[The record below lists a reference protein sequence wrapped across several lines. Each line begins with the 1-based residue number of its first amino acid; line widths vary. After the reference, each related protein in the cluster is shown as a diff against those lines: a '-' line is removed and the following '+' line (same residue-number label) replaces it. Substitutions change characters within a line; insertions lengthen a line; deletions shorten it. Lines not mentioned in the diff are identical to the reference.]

1 MEAVYKSGGASS
13 RKATAEAPLVL
24 DRPSIVTLK
33 IAPESVLKFERR
45 GDDLVLVLRD
55 GQEVAVRGFFAEYPD
70 AGRNDLVLED
80 GAGVQWWGQYTAPWK
95 DFHFTEIEWND
106 AGGALL
112 PDGVP
117 GWLLGALGVLGVG
130 AAASGGGGG
139 GGGPAFIPPLLPAQ
153 NRGPEGKADPV
164 VTDQDKPVS
173 GQVQATDPDRD
184 TLTYTVAKGPEH
196 GTVTVDPTTGQFVYT
211 PKPGYEGPDSF
222 EVTVSDGKGGTTTV
236 TVPVTVSPVND
247 APTAPDYTEATNEDT
262 PVSGRVT
269 GSDIDSGDTLTYT
282 KGSDPAHGT
291 VTVNPDGTYTYT
303 PNPDFHGTDSF
314 TVTVSDGHGG
324 TTTSTVT
331 VTVDPVNDAPTAPAY
346 AETTN
351 EDTPV
356 NGKVTGTDVDGDP
369 LTYTK
374 GSDPANGTVTVNPD
388 GTYVYT
394 PNPNFNGTDMFTV
407 TVSDGHGGTTTSTV
421 TVTVDPVNDEP
432 TVPDYTKT
440 TNEDTPVSGQVVGS
454 DVDGDTLTYVKGS
467 DPAHGT
473 VTVNADG
480 TYTYT
485 PGANFNGTDSFTV
498 TVSDGH
504 GGTKTST
511 ITVTVDPVNDDP
523 AAPNYTK
530 TTSEDTPV
538 SGKVTGTDVDG
549 DALTYTKGSNPSN
562 GSVTVNSDG
571 TYVYTP
577 NPDFHGTDSFTVTV
591 SDGHGGTTTST
602 VTVTVSPVNDAPKAP
617 DYNETT
623 NEDTPVSGSVV
634 GTDVDGDALTYVKGS
649 DPAHGTVTVNPDGTY
664 VYTPNPNFNGT
675 DSFTVTVSDGHGG
688 TTTSTV
694 TVTVDPVNDAP
705 TVPNYNQ
712 TTNEDTPVSGQVV
725 GSDVDGDTLT
735 YTKGSDPA
743 HGTVTVN
750 ADGTYTYT
758 PGANF
763 NGTDSFTVTVSD
775 GHGGTTTS
783 TVNVTINPFN
793 DAPTVPNYNQTTD
806 EDTPVSGKVVGSD
819 VDGDTLTYT
828 KGSDPAH
835 GTVTVNADG
844 TYTYTPGANFNGTD
858 SFTVTVSD
866 GHGGTTTSTV
876 NVTINPVNDA
886 PTVPNYT
893 ETTNED
899 TPVSGQVT
907 GSDVDGD
914 TLTYVKGSDPAN
926 GTVTVNAD
934 GTYTY
939 TPNAN
944 FNGTDTFTVT
954 VSDGHGGTT
963 TSTITVTVDPVNDA
977 PTVPNYTETTNED
990 TPVNGQVVGS
1000 DVDGDAL
1007 TYTKGSDPAHGTVTV
1022 NADGTYTYVPG
1033 ANFHGTDSFTVT
1045 VSDGHGGTTT
1055 STITVTVDPVNDA
1068 PTVPNYT
1075 ETTNEDTP
1083 VNGQVVGSDV
1093 DGDTLTYTKGSD
1105 PAHGTV
1111 TVNADGTYTYVPGA
1125 NFNGT
1130 DSFTVTVS
1138 DGHGGT
1144 TTSTVNVTVNPVNDA
1159 PTVPNYIETTNE
1171 DTPVSGQVVG
1181 SDVDGDTLTYV
1192 KGSDPAH
1199 GTVTVNPDGT
1209 YTYVP
1214 GANFNGTD
1222 SFTVTVS
1229 DGHGGTTTSTVNVT
1243 VNPVN
1248 DAPTAPNYTETTNED
1263 TPVSGQ
1269 VVGSDVDGD
1278 TLTYVKG
1285 SDPAHGTV
1293 TVNADGTYTY
1303 VPGANFNGTD
1313 TFTVTVSDGHGGT
1326 TTSTITVTVDPVND
1340 APTVPNYAQ
1349 TTDED
1354 TPVSGQVIGSDVDGD
1369 ALTYAL
1375 GNGPAHGS
1383 VTVNA
1388 DGTYTYVPSAN
1399 FNGTDTFTVTV
1410 SDGHGGTTTSTVTV
1424 TIDPVNDAPTVPN
1437 YTQTTD
1443 EDTPVSGQVVG
1454 SDVDGDTLTYVKG
1467 SDPTNGT
1474 VTVNAD
1480 GTYTYTPNANF
1491 NGTDTFTVT
1500 VSDGHGGT
1508 TTSTV
1513 TVTIDPVNDAP
1524 VFVDGGG
1531 TPVDTATGYVFGYDE
1546 NRPAG
1551 TVLGTVHATDIDSA
1565 NVTYSI
1571 LSGND
1576 QGYFAIDPVTGE
1588 ISLTPAGAAAFV
1600 NDYEAGANAHA
1611 LVIGATDGT
1620 ATTTIPVTL
1629 NEQNINDAPTVP
1641 DYAKTTDEDTPVSGQ
1656 VVGSDVDGD
1665 ALTYVKGSDPAHG
1678 TVTVNADGTYT
1689 YVPGANFNGTDSF
1702 TVTVSDGH
1710 GGTTTSTVNVTINPV
1725 NDAPVFVDGGG
1736 TPVDSATG
1744 YVFGYDENRTA
1755 GTVLGTVQA
1764 TDVDSA
1770 NVTYSILS
1778 GNDAGYFAINP
1789 ATGEISLTPAGAA
1802 AFVNDYE
1809 AGANAHA
1816 LVVGASD
1823 GTVTTN
1829 IPVTLNEQNVNEAPE
1844 APDDTKTTDE
1854 DTPVSG
1860 QIVGS
1865 DVDGDTLTY
1874 VKGSNPSNGTVT
1886 VNPNGTYTYVP
1897 NANFNGTDSF
1907 TVTVS
1912 DGHGGTTTSTVTV
1925 TVNPVNDPPTATAT
1939 DAGIVSEGSLP
1950 GGIAAVG
1957 EPSVQSTGK
1966 ISIADPDSLAG
1977 DLSVSLSGPAGVT
1990 SGGQPVSWSWD
2001 AGTHTLTGSVTVD
2014 GVTTEVMTVAVGNV
2028 TATGAGQFEAGYTV
2042 TLKAPIDHPAGNG
2055 EGLSNLHFE
2064 AVVSDG
2070 QLSGAP
2076 VGFNVPVKDDA
2087 PVLVNGEQSVDVAPI
2102 NTNLMVI
2109 LDLSGSMEEET
2120 PTRLSR
2126 AKAAVQNLID
2136 GYDLYG
2142 DVRVQLVT
2150 FSTTGHA
2157 QQAWMTAADAKALV
2171 QDLQASGSTNYDAAL
2186 ASAMSGFSAGGKL
2199 QGAQNVSYFL
2209 TDGEPTRGD
2218 GNPDQLGNSSSSNAA
2233 DKGIQAAEEA
2243 IWKTFLTTNH
2253 INSFALGLGSSLG
2266 PTEQAYID
2274 PIAYNGN
2281 TGTNTNGKIVTDTSQ
2296 LNDMLQGTI
2305 SVPPT
2310 VSNLLTGG
2318 LGGSSGFGADG
2329 GHVSTLT
2336 IDGTIYAF
2344 DSSTGGMTKT
2354 GPATSSDYSYNQATH
2369 QVTIATDK
2377 GGKLVVD
2384 FDTGEFSYQVA
2395 PKTTASQNYDETL
2408 SYQVVDR
2415 DGDASNVA
2423 TQTLHVN
2430 YTPAAGAAALF
2441 SSADSL
2447 GLAGVDE
2454 VTVSIEQ
2461 QQQPHDAPHF
2471 PFGDGPAWGG
2481 LQLSDMLQGFGAA
2494 ESLHAL
2500 LQAAFPPAFGGT
2512 QASPTVLSLA
2522 SSADSLAAYA
2532 PPVAPSLDDELH
2544 MGLAL
2549 HH

>member
-139 GGGPAFIPPLLPAQ
+139 GGGGPAFIPPLLPAQ

-164 VTDQDKPVS
+164 VTDQDKPVQ
-173 GQVQATDPDRD
+173 GQVHATDPDRD

-247 APTAPDYTEATNEDT
+247 APTAPDYTETTAEDT

-291 VTVNPDGTYTYT
+291 VTVNPDGTYTYTPNPDFNGTDTFTVTVSDGHGGTTTSTVTVTVSPVNDAPEAPDYNETTNEDTPINGSVVGTDVDGDALTYVKGSDPANGTVTVNPDGTYVYTPNPNFNGTDTFTVTVSDGHGGTTTSTVTVTVDPVNDAPTVPNYNQTTDEDTPVSGQVVGSDVDGDTLTYVKGSDPAHGTVTVNADGTYTYTPGANFHGTDSFTVTVSDGHGGTVTSTVNVTINPVNDAPTVPDYTKTTNEDTPVNGQVVGSDIDGDTLTYTKGSDPAHGTVTVNADGTYTYTPGANFHGTDSFTVTVSDGHGGTTTSTVNVTINPVNDPPTAPNYNQTTNEDTPVNGKVTGADVDGDALTYTKGSNPSNGSVVVNPNGTYTYTPNPNFNGTDTFTVTVSDGHGGTTTSTITVTVDPVNDAPTAPNYNQTTNEDTPVNGKVIGSDVDGDTLTYTKGSNPSNGSVTVNPDGTYTYT

-331 VTVDPVNDAPTAPAY
+331 VTVDPVNDAPT
-346 AETTN
+346 
-351 EDTPV
+351 
-356 NGKVTGTDVDGDP
+356 
-369 LTYTK
+369 
-374 GSDPANGTVTVNPD
+374 
-388 GTYVYT
+388 
-394 PNPNFNGTDMFTV
+394 
-407 TVSDGHGGTTTSTV
+407 
-421 TVTVDPVNDEP
+421 
-432 TVPDYTKT
+432 VPDYTKT
-440 TNEDTPVSGQVVGS
+440 TD
-454 DVDGDTLTYVKGS
+454 
-467 DPAHGT
+467 
-473 VTVNADG
+473 
-480 TYTYT
+480 
-485 PGANFNGTDSFTV
+485 
-498 TVSDGH
+498 
-504 GGTKTST
+504 
-511 ITVTVDPVNDDP
+511 
-523 AAPNYTK
+523 
-530 TTSEDTPV
+530 
-538 SGKVTGTDVDG
+538 
-549 DALTYTKGSNPSN
+549 
-562 GSVTVNSDG
+562 
-571 TYVYTP
+571 
-577 NPDFHGTDSFTVTV
+577 
-591 SDGHGGTTTST
+591 
-602 VTVTVSPVNDAPKAP
+602 
-617 DYNETT
+617 
-623 NEDTPVSGSVV
+623 
-634 GTDVDGDALTYVKGS
+634 
-649 DPAHGTVTVNPDGTY
+649 
-664 VYTPNPNFNGT
+664 
-675 DSFTVTVSDGHGG
+675 
-688 TTTSTV
+688 
-694 TVTVDPVNDAP
+694 
-705 TVPNYNQ
+705 
-712 TTNEDTPVSGQVV
+712 EDTPVSGQVV

-783 TVNVTINPFN
+783 TVNVTINP
-793 DAPTVPNYNQTTD
+793 
-806 EDTPVSGKVVGSD
+806 
-819 VDGDTLTYT
+819 
-828 KGSDPAH
+828 
-835 GTVTVNADG
+835 
-844 TYTYTPGANFNGTD
+844 
-858 SFTVTVSD
+858 
-866 GHGGTTTSTV
+866 
-876 NVTINPVNDA
+876 VNDA
-886 PTVPNYT
+886 PTAPNYNQ
-893 ETTNED
+893 TTNED
-899 TPVSGQVT
+899 TPVSGQVV

-914 TLTYVKGSDPAN
+914 ALTYVKGSDPAN

-934 GTYTY
+934 GTYIY

-963 TSTITVTVDPVNDA
+963 TSTITVTIDPVNDA

-1000 DVDGDAL
+1000 DVDGDTL
-1007 TYTKGSDPAHGTVTV
+1007 TYVKGSDPAHGAVTV

-1083 VNGQVVGSDV
+1083 VSGQVVGSDV

-1105 PAHGTV
+1105 PTHGTV

-1159 PTVPNYIETTNE
+1159 PTVPNYVETTNE

-1243 VNPVN
+1243 INPVN

-1263 TPVSGQ
+1263 TPVNGQ

-1278 TLTYVKG
+1278 TLTYTKG

-1326 TTSTITVTVDPVND
+1326 TTSTITVTVDPAND

-1399 FNGTDTFTVTV
+1399 FNGSDTFTVTV

-1437 YTQTTD
+1437 YAQTTD

-1454 SDVDGDTLTYVKG
+1454 SDVDGDTLTYAKG
-1467 SDPTNGT
+1467 SDPANGT
-1474 VTVNAD
+1474 VTVNPD
-1480 GTYTYTPNANF
+1480 GSYTYTPNPNF
-1491 NGTDTFTVT
+1491 NGTDSFTVT

-1576 QGYFAIDPVTGE
+1576 QGYFAIDPITGE
-1588 ISLTPAGAAAFV
+1588 ISLTSAGAAAFV

-1641 DYAKTTDEDTPVSGQ
+1641 NYTTTTDEDTPVSGQ

-1665 ALTYVKGSDPAHG
+1665 TLTYAKGSDPSHG

-1689 YVPGANFNGTDSF
+1689 YVPNADFNGTDSF

-1770 NVTYSILS
+1770 TVTYSILS
-1778 GNDAGYFAINP
+1778 GNDNGYFAIDP
-1789 ATGEISLTPAGAA
+1789 LTGAISLTAAGAA

-1809 AGANAHA
+1809 AGANAHS

-1823 GTVTTN
+1823 GTITTN
-1829 IPVTLNEQNVNEAPE
+1829 IPVTLNEQNVNEVPT

-1874 VKGSNPSNGTVT
+1874 TKGSNPSNGTVT

-1977 DLSVSLSGPAGVT
+1977 DLSVSLSGPTGVT
-1990 SGGQPVSWSWD
+1990 SGGQPVSWTWD

-2055 EGLSNLHFE
+2055 EGVSNLQFQAH
-2064 AVVSDG
+2064 VTDG
-2070 QLSGAP
+2070 QTAAAP
-2076 VGFNVPVKDDA
+2076 VSFDVPVKDDA

-2109 LDLSGSMEEET
+2109 LDLSGSMNEET

-2142 DVRVQLVT
+2142 EVRVQLVT
-2150 FSTTGHA
+2150 FSTTGQA
-2157 QQAWMTAADAKALV
+2157 QQAWMTAAEAKALV
-2171 QDLQASGSTNYDAAL
+2171 QTLQHGGSTNYDAAL
-2186 ASAMSGFSAGGKL
+2186 ATAMSGFSAGGKL

-2218 GNPDQLGNSSSSNAA
+2218 GDTGQLSNSSSSGSA
-2233 DKGIQAAEEA
+2233 DYGIQAAEEA
-2243 IWKTFLTTNH
+2243 IWKTFLTNNK
-2253 INSFALGLGSSLG
+2253 INSFALGLGSDLLPAAQG
-2266 PTEQAYID
+2266 IID

-2336 IDGTIYAF
+2336 IDGTVYAF
-2344 DSSTGGMTKT
+2344 DSSTGLMTKT

-2395 PKTTASQNYDETL
+2395 PRTTTSHNYDETL

-2461 QQQPHDAPHF
+2461 QQPHDAPHF
-2471 PFGDGPAWGG
+2471 PFGDSPAWGG